1 MRLLDS
7 CLSVSNNKPVCALM
21 EIENI
26 QTAINS
32 IDFTFMIWSKV
43 IQVANIDIIFL
54 FAKKIESNESK
65 KRVALP

>member
-1 MRLLDS
+1 
-7 CLSVSNNKPVCALM
+7 M

-43 IQVANIDIIFL
+43 IQIANIDIIFL
-54 FAKKIESNESK
+54 FAKI
-65 KRVALP
+65 